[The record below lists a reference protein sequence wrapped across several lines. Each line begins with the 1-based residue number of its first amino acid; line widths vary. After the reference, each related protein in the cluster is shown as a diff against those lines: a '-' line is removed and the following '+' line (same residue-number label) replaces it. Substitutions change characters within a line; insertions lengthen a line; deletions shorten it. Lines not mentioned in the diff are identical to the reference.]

1 MKKRYWMAPL
11 LIAAAGLAAFWS
23 IFTIPTQPEL
33 VTIGRNQQGEPLL
46 CYQHPQSE
54 VLDLDGEL
62 NLLVWNIYKQNRAN
76 WSTQLTE
83 LSRDQQ
89 LLLLQEANMTPA
101 FKEWIHQLGWDG
113 TQARAFE
120 AFGEAAG
127 VINLAKVM
135 PTMACAYTQLEPWL
149 RLPKSAIYARYRL
162 SVRQELAVVN
172 LHAINFTYGTQEYQQ
187 QLTALLDELRD
198 FTGPVIVA
206 GDFNSWSEARMALL
220 STQLASVGLQEVRFS
235 PDNRTTFINGLPLD
249 HVFYR
254 GLQLEKAE
262 APISDASDHNPLL
275 VRFRLLN

>member
-1 MKKRYWMAPL
+1 M
-11 LIAAAGLAAFWS
+11 
-23 IFTIPTQPEL
+23 
-33 VTIGRNQQGEPLL
+33 
-46 CYQHPQSE
+46 
-54 VLDLDGEL
+54 
-62 NLLVWNIYKQNRAN
+62 
-76 WSTQLTE
+76 
-83 LSRDQQ
+83 
-89 LLLLQEANMTPA
+89 
-101 FKEWIHQLGWDG
+101 
-113 TQARAFE
+113 
-120 AFGEAAG
+120 
-127 VINLAKVM
+127 
-135 PTMACAYTQLEPWL
+135 

-162 SVRQELAVVN
+162 SDGQELVVVN
-172 LHAINFTYGTQEYQQ
+172 LHAVNFTYGTQEYRQ

>member
-11 LIAAAGLAAFWS
+11 LMAAGLAAFWS

-46 CYQHPQSE
+46 CYQHPQPQA
-54 VLDLDGEL
+54 LDRDGQL

-83 LSRDQQ
+83 LSRGQQ
-89 LLLLQEANMTPA
+89 LLLLQEAYMTQA
-101 FKEWIHQLGWDG
+101 FKEWINQLGWDG

-162 SVRQELAVVN
+162 SDGQELAVVN
-172 LHAINFTYGTQEYQQ
+172 LHAVNFTYGTQEYQQ

>member
-11 LIAAAGLAAFWS
+11 LMVAVGLAAFWS

-46 CYQHPQSE
+46 CYQHPQSQ
-54 VLDLDGEL
+54 VLDRDGQL

-83 LSRDQQ
+83 LSRGQQ
-89 LLLLQEANMTPA
+89 LLLLQEANMTQV
-101 FKEWIHQLGWDG
+101 FKEWINQLGWDG

-162 SVRQELAVVN
+162 SNEQELAVVN
-172 LHAINFTYGTQEYQQ
+172 LHAVNFTYGTQEYQQ
-187 QLTALLDELRD
+187 QLIALLDELRT
-198 FTGPVIVA
+198 FIGPVIVA
-206 GDFNSWSEARMALL
+206 GDFNSWSKARMALL

-254 GLQLEKAE
+254 GLQVEKAE
-262 APISDASDHNPLL
+262 ASISDASDHNPLL